1 MSLDY
6 STRQVV
12 RVNVPRDGAVA
23 NATTVLNG
31 STVFSYDKYYA
42 IIGIMIYVK
51 AAATLASQTIRLQ
64 LSDSAGSFS
73 SPTTLAEQIITSS
86 HTAGTKFWV
95 PVSVASCDLASGYV
109 ARLVDIATGTDA
121 TANFDVDIVATVRDC

>member
-6 STRQVV
+6 TTTQTI

-31 STVFSYDKYYA
+31 STVFSYDKYFA

-51 AAATLASQTIRLQ
+51 AAATLASQTLRLQ

-73 SPTTLAEQIITSS
+73 SPTTLAEQIVTSS

-95 PVSVASCDLASGYV
+95 PVTVANCDLSSGYV
-109 ARLVDIATGTDA
+109 ARLVDIATNTDA
-121 TANFDVDIVATVRDC
+121 TANFDIDIVVTSRHC